1 MAHALLVVIR
11 AMEKSFVLVPCLL
24 RALMP
29 LEDVDQQ
36 ARQSLR
42 APTRFETQNAL
53 QAHMNW
59 SPGLERNDLHFKAVA
74 GALLAVTPTCPRGLR
89 AAFLDS
95 EGLVKA
101 KLWR

>member
-42 APTRFETQNAL
+42 GP
-53 QAHMNW
+53 
-59 SPGLERNDLHFKAVA
+59 
-74 GALLAVTPTCPRGLR
+74 
-89 AAFLDS
+89 DS
-95 EGLVKA
+95 L
-101 KLWR
+101 